1 MSIELSSLISAEAH
15 KLSQAA
21 QEAARAR
28 SYQQSFD
35 LYRDSNGNVV
45 WTVIVGGTKPLQ
57 KWFKAP
63 SHLPAAL
70 EKAKSVLAKSGHTG
84 SFTLALEARQNILNK
99 LGGK

>member
-1 MSIELSSLISAEAH
+1 MSTNLSSLISAEAQ

-21 QEAARAR
+21 QEAARGR

-35 LYRDSNGNVV
+35 PYRDSNGNVV
-45 WTVIVGGTKPLQ
+45 WTVIVVGTKPLQ
-57 KWFKAP
+57 KWFKAA
-63 SHLPAAL
+63 SDLPTAL

-84 SFTLALEARQNILNK
+84 SFTLALEGRSNILAK